1 MGGNRQHQRVWE
13 SLTGMAIGNLVSM
26 STFMSWD
33 DELTRRSMTGL
44 SGESRGKSGIEK
56 SPTEL
61 LNGPQC
67 RVRSEDVITEVLRDG
82 GIRALVK

>member
-33 DELTRRSMTGL
+33 DELIRCFLSGL
-44 SGESRGKSGIEK
+44 SCELRSKFGIEN
-56 SPTEL
+56 SPIEL
-61 LNGPQC
+61 SNGP
-67 RVRSEDVITEVLRDG
+67 RGDSGAE
-82 GIRALVK
+82 K